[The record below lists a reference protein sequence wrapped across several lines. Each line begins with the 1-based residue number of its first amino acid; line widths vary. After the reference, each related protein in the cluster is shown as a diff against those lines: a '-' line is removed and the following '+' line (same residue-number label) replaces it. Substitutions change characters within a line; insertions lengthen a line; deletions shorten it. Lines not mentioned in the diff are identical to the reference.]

1 MPQFTAL
8 ALHILPICVRQI
20 SSVEQSVYTH
30 PSITEEPHEGP
41 MRWSPHNRPQGGA
54 HLGCDQAACSPFQGE
69 EETVDSGFQNFSLES
84 LLQVPTARRQMALP
98 SLLTHGMTSRAT
110 ASNNPATCAEVVPV
124 EGLLFRFAAC
134 CELSP
139 LLQLLGP
146 HC

>member
-1 MPQFTAL
+1 MPSSFGGWGICFLPQFTAL

-30 PSITEEPHEGP
+30 PSITEEPHKGP

-84 LLQVPTARRQMALP
+84 SLRVPYCMQADG
-98 SLLTHGMTSRAT
+98 LTLFTHSWNDIRAT
-110 ASNNPATCAEVVPV
+110 AASNNPAKVQ
-124 EGLLFRFAAC
+124 R
-134 CELSP
+134 
-139 LLQLLGP
+139 
-146 HC
+146 